1 MSTPETITTHTSGP
15 RLNFKVN
22 MFQVGTVWPVK
33 FGKFESKI
41 TIYTTKE
48 VQQTVPQGN
57 WAEEY
62 SVISTLW
69 FTLQK
74 FPKKMDI

>member
-33 FGKFESKI
+33 FGKYEFKI
-41 TIYTTKE
+41 TTVELGNKE
-48 VQQTVPQGN
+48 LLGRPKIVP
-57 WAEEY
+57 
-62 SVISTLW
+62 
-69 FTLQK
+69 
-74 FPKKMDI
+74 